1 MCRASLGSGTVIVAS
16 GWSPADI
23 SVAAALAARIPG
35 SAVLYSAPGSLPG
48 DAGDLLCEHRPARV
62 VLVGGT
68 AALGTGVAT
77 SARRL
82 AEGATVERLSGATRI
97 DTAAEV
103 ARTVLGSPG
112 NAARRTLVI
121 ANGWSAP
128 DLGVAAAVA
137 ARTANSAV
145 LYVERDTLPDATA
158 QVIADYRPAKI
169 VIVGGVAAVSA
180 DVAEAIS
187 AAAPAGTA
195 VERVEGATRTST
207 AAEAARSALG
217 SPSSARTST
226 LVIANGWSPPDI
238 GVAAAVAARTDNSAV
253 LYVEPDALPDSV
265 QQLIADY
272 RPAKVIIIGGTAAI
286 PQTVRAAIAAAA
298 PAASVERI
306 TGATRT
312 HTAANAAQRTLPSP

>member
-23 SVAAALAARIPG
+23 SVAAAPAARIPG

-48 DAGDLLCEHRPARV
+48 NAGDLLCEHRPARV

-103 ARTVLGSPG
+103 ARSVLGSRG
-112 NAARRTLVI
+112 NAARCTLVI
-121 ANGWSAP
+121 ANGWSAA
-128 DLGVAAAVA
+128 DLGVAAVVA
-137 ARTANSAV
+137 ARALNSAV
-145 LYVERDTLPDATA
+145 LYVERDTLPDTTA

-180 DVAEAIS
+180 EVAEAIS
-187 AAAPAGTA
+187 AAVPDGTA

-207 AAEAARSALG
+207 AAEA
-217 SPSSARTST
+217 
-226 LVIANGWSPPDI
+226 
-238 GVAAAVAARTDNSAV
+238 
-253 LYVEPDALPDSV
+253 V
-265 QQLIADY
+265 QKLIADF
-272 RPAKVIIIGGTAAI
+272 RPAKVVIIGGTAAV
-286 PQTVRAAIAAAA
+286 PQTVRAAISAAA